1 MRKIL
6 LSMLLAVVL
15 AGVVKGQEMTRRT
28 TEEIKTDP
36 VAGMWKLNSEK
47 STFASDCPAPRE
59 RLWLSRIKRAF

>member
-15 AGVVKGQEMTRRT
+15 AEVVKGQEMTRGI
-28 TEEIKTDP
+28 TEEIKSDP
-36 VAGMWKLNSEK
+36 VAGTWKLNSER

-59 RLWLSRIKRAF
+59 RLWLSRIKRAL